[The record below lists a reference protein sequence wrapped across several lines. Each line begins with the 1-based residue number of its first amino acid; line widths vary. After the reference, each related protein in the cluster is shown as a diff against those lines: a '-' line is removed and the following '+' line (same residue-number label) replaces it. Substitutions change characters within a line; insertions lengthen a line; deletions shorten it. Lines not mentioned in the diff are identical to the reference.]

1 VTLDRWLSLQHL
13 VRLGLVEPTDLVDDE
28 ITVTAMSSRNELVRV
43 ERSGRSGFVIKRPKD
58 PAQLDSATMWTEA
71 ALFWLVANDPAFAP
85 LAPWMPRY
93 HHYDPL
99 QRMLTIE
106 FVAPAQSLAEKLF
119 GLGVPPAVA
128 AEAGRV
134 FATLHGRVSAAANGS
149 AGSRLFANMLP
160 WALTLGFPDNRYVP
174 VTQASA
180 STLQAITGWA
190 DLMSAL
196 GGLRAGWRPERI
208 IHGDAKAANLLILA
222 DGGVRLIDWEIASL
236 GDPLW
241 DIAGL
246 IHSILVPNPAAPTE
260 PLAAA
265 QARAR
270 PLVESIWRAYLG
282 AAPSLPP
289 GRDTAAM
296 LLAMTGAR
304 ILQTCLECSH
314 YGSLLPGTA
323 GMIEMAAELMAAPRQ
338 ARERWA
344 WLQ

>member
-1 VTLDRWLSLQHL
+1 MLDRWQSLQHL
-13 VRLGLVEPTDLVDDE
+13 LRLGLIEPAGLVEDD
-28 ITVTAMSSRNELVRV
+28 INVTAMSSRNELVRV
-43 ERSGRSGFVIKRPKD
+43 ERSGRSGFIVKRPRD
-58 PAQLDSATMWTEA
+58 PAQPDSMTMWTEA

-119 GLGVPPAVA
+119 GPGVPPAVA

-134 FATLHGRVSAAANGS
+134 FATLHGRVSLAAAGS
-149 AGSRLFANMLP
+149 ARGLFANMLP
-160 WALTLGFPDNRYVP
+160 WALTLGFPDNRYMP
-174 VTQASA
+174 ATAASA
-180 STLQAITGWA
+180 STLQAITGRP

-196 GGLRAGWRPERI
+196 GAVRAAWRPERI
-208 IHGDAKAANLLILA
+208 IHGDAKAANLLVLE

-241 DIAGL
+241 DVAGL
-246 IHSILVPNPAAPTE
+246 IHSILIPSPVAPE
-260 PLAAA
+260 PLATA
-265 QARAR
+265 QARGG

-289 GRDTAAM
+289 GRDSAAT

-304 ILQTCLECSH
+304 ILQTCLESSH
-314 YGSLLPGTA
+314 YGALPAGVT

-338 ARERWA
+338 ALGRWS
-344 WLQ
+344 WLR